1 MIDTR
6 KKLSETIFC
15 ALDLE
20 TTGTN
25 AALHMI
31 VEVGIIRFTAD
42 SIIESFQTLVNPG
55 VNIPDDVTAIHGIT
69 NDMVRDAPP
78 IYEIL
83 GDITR
88 VTGDAVL
95 VIHNPG
101 FDLSFLGW
109 AFLKGGLPA
118 PEMNAVDTVR
128 LARRAWPGLANY
140 RLETICGHLRLN
152 ITPHRAIPDAT
163 ACMEVFRN
171 IVRKEDPSGLW
182 TINDLVRYH
191 GRLIRF
197 IKVKGKRITGKG
209 RSLMGLKLGEKADI
223 TYTDHSGT
231 VTSRTILPM
240 EFITAGGD
248 AYVLAHCYMRNDKRF
263 FRMDR
268 ISGIR

>member
-1 MIDTR
+1 MTGTG

-42 SIIESFQTLVNPG
+42 RIIESYQTLVNPG
-55 VNIPDDVTAIHGIT
+55 VKIPEDVTALHGIT
-69 NDMVRDAPP
+69 DEMVRGAPP
-78 IYEIL
+78 IYALLGEIRRL
-83 GDITR
+83 ME
-88 VTGDAVL
+88 DALL

-128 LARRAWPGLANY
+128 LARRAWPNLANH
-140 RLETICGHLRLN
+140 RLETICGHLRLDM
-152 ITPHRAIPDAT
+152 TPHRAIPDAT
-163 ACMEVFRN
+163 ACMEVFRSV
-171 IVRKEDPSGLW
+171 IGKEDPSGLW
-182 TINDLVRYH
+182 TINDLLRYH
-191 GRLIRF
+191 GRFIRF
-197 IKVKGKRITGKG
+197 IKVKGKRITGQGK
-209 RSLMGLKLGEKADI
+209 RFMGLKLGEKADI
-223 TYTDHSGT
+223 TYTDHSGA
-231 VTSRTILPM
+231 VTIRTILPI

-248 AYVLAHCYMRNDKRF
+248 TYVLAHCYLRDDNRF
-263 FRMDR
+263 FRVNR
-268 ISGIR
+268 IGGIR